1 MASWLSGVKTFVDL
15 FSLGFSISN
24 QYKSNKISEEY
35 YEAQMDS
42 TAESLNISKESL
54 KLQYENLRNSY
65 EQTLNDFRTNRLSV
79 MQQRDSY
86 AASKDQTE
94 LTIENL
100 IKGQGGIE
108 YYNALLSRW
117 QDDYDY
123 QVATTR
129 REGKAA
135 YDSLMANYTGT
146 EVMHA
151 EAGRSG
157 KTAELLEQQRKQDV
171 EAFVGKDMKL
181 DAIGGIYSQTLTEL
195 TKDLS
200 SDKHTY
206 MTQLGILG
214 KSLVQERENLK
225 DYRTNLAEIDNEIS
239 KYDAQIKAYEDILS
253 GESSAFDQDIE
264 GAMSGLQPGEDETP
278 ETTETTTPDPVTEDT
293 EQNNRIMD
301 SIVNGDDSAAPEVDH
316 VGTST
321 KDWSDYS
328 LKHND
333 ISSNLAFIK
342 ANPDKVTLEVLDAS
356 NLGNGWTAFRATDES
371 GKVVEIYRDA
381 DGRMIQ
387 YGTDEKGNKTYRL
400 VTDDGDWKTYKADDL
415 ESAIKELDKLD
426 ELGDLAHGGV
436 ALGAGLLGGPV
447 GIGIGLVDAIYSG
460 VAWLDNKSRQSS
472 YDAVYKA
479 AQQQAAQQLI
489 DQYSDNWYN
498 EQTEEEVRQAAEE
511 AGSPTYMY
519 DGQKYDT
526 DTGEAHEET
535 PAIQQGLD
543 SGEYKYDST
552 GAVVGG
558 ESTEQPGPRTS
569 GGGTGGSYSSLEERV
584 AAEQAQV
591 EWQPTVEER
600 VEANIEAD
608 KTSNRVN
615 EMIDQ
620 SSANLYGSPEEP
632 KEESAPAIQ
641 TAPGSQTEPRPRTS
655 GGGTGG
661 SYSSLEE
668 RVAAEQAEIEKA
680 KAEAEAAAKAEEE
693 ARAAK
698 EKAEAEAKA
707 QAEAEAKAKAEAE
720 AQAKAEAEAKAAAE
734 KAQREAEEAAK
745 AAEEARIKAEK
756 EAEEARKAEEQRQ
769 AEEAERAKEEA
780 RKKAKEA
787 EEAKAK
793 AEAEA
798 KAAAEA
804 QAKAEAEAKAAA
816 EAQAKAEAEAEAA
829 KKAQEETAQRLL
841 SKFSSLFSRFFG
853 VSSSSSSQTQPEPEP
868 EPEPKP
874 RTTGGGTGGSYSSL
888 EDRVEKEQAQ
898 VEASK
903 TSSSSSSSSSS
914 SGSSKTNSSSSS
926 SSSYSPAIQEGLD
939 SGKYKV
945 DENGY
950 VVAAGSSSTPRARR

>member
-1 MASWLSGVKTFVDL
+1 MADLLSGIKTFVDW

-86 AASKDQTE
+86 AASMDQTE

-129 REGKAA
+129 REGKAT

-206 MTQLGILG
+206 MTQLGVLG

-225 DYRTNLAEIDNEIS
+225 DYRTNLADIDNEIS
-239 KYDAQIKAYEDILS
+239 KYDAQIKAYEDILA

-264 GAMSGLQPGEDETP
+264 NAMSGLEPGEDDTP
-278 ETTETTTPDPVTEDT
+278 GTTDTTNTSTATPDPVTEDT
-293 EQNNRIMD
+293 ERNNRIMD
-301 SIVNGDDSAAPEVDH
+301 SIVNGDNDSSTPEVDH
-316 VGTST
+316 VGTSVR
-321 KDWSDYS
+321 DWSDYT
-328 LKHND
+328 LKNND

-371 GKVVEIYRDA
+371 GKVVEVYRDA

-387 YGTDEKGNKTYRL
+387 YGIDENGNKTYRL

-415 ESAIKELDKLD
+415 EDAIKELDKLD

-436 ALGAGLLGGPV
+436 ALGAGLLGGPA

-489 DQYSDNWYN
+489 DQYSGNWYN

-526 DTGEAHEET
+526 ETGEAHEET

-558 ESTEQPGPRTS
+558 TSTEQPGPRTS

-632 KEESAPAIQ
+632 ETVEEPEEEPAPVIQ

-661 SYSSLEE
+661 SYASLEE

-680 KAEAEAAAKAEEE
+680 KSEAEAAAKAEEE

-707 QAEAEAKAKAEAE
+707 QAE
-720 AQAKAEAEAKAAAE
+720 AEAEAKAAAE

-816 EAQAKAEAEAEAA
+816 EAQAKAVAEAEAA
-829 KKAQEETAQRLL
+829 KKAQEEAAQKLL
-841 SKFSSLFSRFFG
+841 SKFSSLFSKFFG
-853 VSSSSSSQTQPEPEP
+853 SSSSSSTQSQS

-874 RTTGGGTGGSYSSL
+874 RTTGGGTGGSYSSF

-898 VEASK
+898 VEAAK
-903 TSSSSSSSSSS
+903 TSSS
-914 SGSSKTNSSSSS
+914 SSSSS

>member
-1 MASWLSGVKTFVDL
+1 
-15 FSLGFSISN
+15 
-24 QYKSNKISEEY
+24 
-35 YEAQMDS
+35 MDS

-54 KLQYENLRNSY
+54 KLQYENLYNNY

-86 AASKDQTE
+86 AASMGQTE

-225 DYRTNLAEIDNEIS
+225 DYRTNIADIDNEIS

-264 GAMSGLQPGEDETP
+264 NAMSGLEPGEDDTP
-278 ETTETTTPDPVTEDT
+278 GTTDTTNTSTATPDPVTEDT
-293 EQNNRIMD
+293 ERNNRIMD
-301 SIVNGDDSAAPEVDH
+301 SVVNGDDDFSTPEVDH
-316 VGTST
+316 VGTSAR
-321 KDWSDYS
+321 DWSDYT
-328 LKHND
+328 LKNDD
-333 ISSNLAFIK
+333 ISSNFAFIK
-342 ANPDKVTLEVLDAS
+342 ANPDKVSLEILDAS

-371 GKVVEIYRDA
+371 GNVVEVYRDA

-387 YGTDEKGNKTYRL
+387 YGTDKNGNKTYRL
-400 VTDDGDWKTYKADDL
+400 VTDDGDWKTYKADEL
-415 ESAIKELDKLD
+415 EDAIKELDKLD

-447 GIGIGLVDAIYSG
+447 GIGIGIVDAIYSG
-460 VAWLDNKSRQSS
+460 VAWLGNKSRQSS

-479 AQQQAAQQLI
+479 AQQQAAQQQEAQQLI
-489 DQYSDNWYN
+489 DQYSGNWYN

-526 DTGEAHEET
+526 ETGEAHKET

-543 SGEYKYDST
+543 SGKYKYDST
-552 GAVVGG
+552 GAVVSGT
-558 ESTEQPGPRTS
+558 STEQPGQRTS

-620 SSANLYGSPEEP
+620 SSANLYGSLEEPETVEEPEEEP
-632 KEESAPAIQ
+632 APVIQ

-661 SYSSLEE
+661 SYASLEE

-707 QAEAEAKAKAEAE
+707 QAKAKAEAK
-720 AQAKAEAEAKAAAE
+720 AQAKAK
-734 KAQREAEEAAK
+734 
-745 AAEEARIKAEK
+745 
-756 EAEEARKAEEQRQ
+756 
-769 AEEAERAKEEA
+769 
-780 RKKAKEA
+780 
-787 EEAKAK
+787 
-793 AEAEA
+793 
-798 KAAAEA
+798 
-804 QAKAEAEAKAAA
+804 
-816 EAQAKAEAEAEAA
+816 
-829 KKAQEETAQRLL
+829 
-841 SKFSSLFSRFFG
+841 
-853 VSSSSSSQTQPEPEP
+853 
-868 EPEPKP
+868 PKP
-874 RTTGGGTGGSYSSL
+874 RTTGGGTGGSYSSF
-888 EDRVEKEQAQ
+888 EDRVKKEQAQ

-903 TSSSSSSSSSS
+903 TSSSSS
-914 SGSSKTNSSSSS
+914 NSSSST
-926 SSSYSPAIQEGLD
+926 YSPAIQEGLD
-939 SGKYKV
+939 SGKYKI